1 MWATLLICSRSVSF
15 FSNFAHLK
23 FHVALCVVL
32 EKIWKGNRTLLDTL
46 CTNKKIYKF
55 IKSLLL
61 CSYQEIC
68 EQIDRVFIYDYE

>member
-1 MWATLLICSRSVSF
+1 MSLSFLI
-15 FSNFAHLK
+15 FAQLK
-23 FHVALCVVL
+23 LRVALCVVL

-46 CTNKKIYKF
+46 CTSKKIYKF

-61 CSYQEIC
+61 CSYQGFC